1 MVRTKTL
8 FLSAWRSRAF
18 IKELKRSS
26 RTIHKAHNI
35 KDMTQWWW
43 ENKIRLLEEALC
55 MEGPRRI
62 CYCRTNINLSRRRT
76 LLKWMAQAARQ
87 IRWIWTKF
95 RNIRTLRVKSLQH
108 LDWSI
113 QAAHKE
119 DTAMLK
125 QKAATSKTAPMLVAA
140 IGFLSLNDMFKW

>member
-8 FLSAWRSRAF
+8 SLLAWRSRVF

-26 RTIHKAHNI
+26 RTIHKARNI

-43 ENKIRLLEEALC
+43 ENRTRLLEEALC
-55 MEGPRRI
+55 MEGLRRI
-62 CYCRTNINLSRRRT
+62 CYCRINIRLSRWRT
-76 LLKWMAQAARQ
+76 LLKWMAQAAKQ
-87 IRWIWTKF
+87 IRWIWTKI
-95 RNIRTLRVKSLQH
+95 RNIRTPRVKSLQH

-113 QAAHKE
+113 QAVHKE

-140 IGFLSLNDMFKW
+140 IGFLYLNGTFKW

>member
-8 FLSAWRSRAF
+8 SLLAWRSRVF

-26 RTIHKAHNI
+26 RTIHKARNI

-43 ENKIRLLEEALC
+43 ENRTRLLEEALC
-55 MEGPRRI
+55 MEGLRRI
-62 CYCRTNINLSRRRT
+62 CCCRINIRLSRWRT
-76 LLKWMAQAARQ
+76 LLKWMAQAAKQ
-87 IRWIWTKF
+87 IRWIWTKI
-95 RNIRTLRVKSLQH
+95 RNIRTPRVKSLQH

-113 QAAHKE
+113 QAVHKE

-140 IGFLSLNDMFKW
+140 IGFLYHNGTFKW

>member
-1 MVRTKTL
+1 MVRAKTL
-8 FLSAWRSRAF
+8 SLSAWRSRVF

-35 KDMTQWWW
+35 KDRTQCWW
-43 ENKIRLLEEALC
+43 ENRIRLLEEALC
-55 MEGPRRI
+55 MEDLRRI
-62 CYCRTNINLSRRRT
+62 CYCRINISLSRWRT
-76 LLKWMAQAARQ
+76 LLKRMAQAARQ
-87 IRWIWTKF
+87 ISWIWTKI
-95 RNIRTLRVKSLQH
+95 RNIRTPRVKSLQH

-113 QAAHKE
+113 QAVHKE

-140 IGFLSLNDMFKW
+140 IGFLYLNGTFKW